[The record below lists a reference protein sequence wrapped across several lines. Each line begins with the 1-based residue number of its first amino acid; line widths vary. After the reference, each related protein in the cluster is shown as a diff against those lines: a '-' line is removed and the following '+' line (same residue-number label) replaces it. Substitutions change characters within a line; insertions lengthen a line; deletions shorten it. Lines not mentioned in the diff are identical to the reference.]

1 MNKVWYLLKVQLL
14 QLFGLNKA
22 LHAKGRKE
30 KRKWMA
36 IFIGVILLIGY
47 AFVVSFFY
55 SSSVA
60 SMLEAVGELE
70 LLLAIMMA
78 SASLITFMVSIY
90 KVNGILFAFKDYDMV
105 MSLPVKTS
113 MVVASRVLML
123 YVMNVAFSLL
133 IMLPAGIVYGL
144 KASPS
149 LLFYVYYIVTLFFIP
164 LLPIIAATF
173 IGSIIMMI
181 SSRFKYANLL
191 NLVLTFAVL
200 LFFMGGMVNV
210 NGDTENLTNMSLA
223 LMVEVNTIY
232 PLTDMYVNAVCHY
245 RFLSFIL
252 FIGISI
258 GAFILYVVIIGTKFK
273 SINTELMTSRKNGRF
288 KMEGQV
294 QSSPFKALYRKELKR
309 YFSTSIYV
317 LNTAF
322 GMILYTVLSVALLF
336 VGTEQI
342 SEMLKIPQLPMY
354 ITDFAPFAV
363 SIFIVLSCTT
373 MCSISLE
380 GKNLWILQSSPIA
393 VQTICL
399 SKIAVN
405 LTITVPLILINNVLL
420 LFVLQTGF
428 IESVLFFALPITY
441 AVFIAFIGIVMNMKF
456 PNFDWTN
463 EVTVVKQ
470 SAASLITTFLGLISI
485 AIPFALLVSLP
496 HVNQQ
501 IFIGGVIVVLVTLCI
516 GMYAYMK
523 VKGERVFRAI

>member
-1 MNKVWYLLKVQLL
+1 MNKVWYLFKVQLL

-22 LHAKGRKE
+22 LHAKDRKE

-36 IFIGVILLIGY
+36 IFIGIILLVGY
-47 AFVVSFFY
+47 VFVVSFVY
-55 SSSVA
+55 SFSIA
-60 SMLEAVGELE
+60 SMFEAVGKLE

-78 SASLITFMVSIY
+78 FTSLITIIVTIY
-90 KVNGILFAFKDYDMV
+90 KVNGILFGFKDYDMV

-113 MVVASRVLML
+113 MVVASRVLIL
-123 YVMNVAFSLL
+123 YVMNVAFSFL
-133 IMLPAGIVYGL
+133 IMLPAGIVYVL

-149 LLFYVYYIVTLFFIP
+149 LLFSFFFLVTLFFIP
-164 LLPIIAATF
+164 LLPIIAATC

-181 SSRFKYANLL
+181 SSRFKYTNLL

-200 LFFMGGMVNV
+200 LFFMGGMINV
-210 NGDTENLTNMSLA
+210 NGDTENLTNMSLT
-223 LMVEVNTIY
+223 LMVEVNTLY
-232 PLTDMYVNAVCHY
+232 PLTNMYVNAVCHY
-245 RFLSFIL
+245 SFLSFIL
-252 FIGISI
+252 FMGISI

-273 SINTELMTSRKNGRF
+273 SINTGLMTTRKNGRF
-288 KMEGQV
+288 NMEGQV
-294 QSSPFKALYRKELKR
+294 QSSPFRALYRKELKR

-322 GMILYTVLSVALLF
+322 GIVLYTVLSVALLF

-342 SEMLKIPQLPMY
+342 SELLKIPQLPMY
-354 ITDFAPFAV
+354 INNFAPFAV

-393 VQTICL
+393 VHTICL

-405 LTITVPLILINNVLL
+405 LTITVPAILINNVLL
-420 LFVLQTGF
+420 LFVLQTSL
-428 IESVLFFALPITY
+428 IESVLFFVLPITY
-441 AVFIAFIGIVMNMKF
+441 AVFIAFMGMVVNMKF

-470 SAASLITTFLGLISI
+470 SAASLIATFAGFISI
-485 AIPFALLVSLP
+485 AIPFAILFALP
-496 HVNQQ
+496 HVNQH
-501 IFIGGVIVVLVTLCI
+501 IFILGVIVVLVILCVI
-516 GMYAYMK
+516 MYAYMK
-523 VKGERVFRAI
+523 VKGEHVFRAI